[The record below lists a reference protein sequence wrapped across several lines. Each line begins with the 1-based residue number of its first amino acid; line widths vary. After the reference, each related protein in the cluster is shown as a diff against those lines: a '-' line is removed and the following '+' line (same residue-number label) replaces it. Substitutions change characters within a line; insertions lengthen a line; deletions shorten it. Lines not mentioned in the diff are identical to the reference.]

1 MSKLIKKIQMY
12 ENEAEEKIL
21 QAQKKARDLIKV
33 VQKKAEK
40 ILAQAQELT
49 EQEKNKIIEE
59 IGQQTF
65 EQIKKQEYETKFA
78 LGRLK
83 KDPIKREKAVERM
96 VKKKGSEFPDIM
108 AFYTIICASEDG
120 LVLFGPPVKNYGDYG
135 PGSWEFPLG
144 VKRNKIATIHTMYL
158 DDANRQL
165 YGK

>member
-83 KDPIKREKAVERM
+83 KDPIKREKAV
-96 VKKKGSEFPDIM
+96 DL
-108 AFYTIICASEDG
+108 IISRI
-120 LVLFGPPVKNYGDYG
+120 L
-135 PGSWEFPLG
+135 
-144 VKRNKIATIHTMYL
+144 
-158 DDANRQL
+158 
-165 YGK
+165 